1 MDITLIL
8 NEVDFSERVS
18 KYNVKHEP
26 IAPKIITTMDNVEH
40 VPLKKFRT
48 VIRFALMPVSD
59 ESAADDYETLSAGVF
74 DATYTDPY
82 AGGDRQQTV
91 HLVTPL
97 DAVFGLRSVDGNR
110 YYKGGELELRAV
122 APGLGDEPE
131 VT

>member
-1 MDITLIL
+1 MDITLVL
-8 NEVDFSERVS
+8 NDVDYSSRIS
-18 KYNVKHEP
+18 AYNVTHEL
-26 IAPKIITTMDNVEH
+26 ISPKVITTMDNVEH
-40 VPLKKFRT
+40 VPLKKYRT
-48 VIRFALMPVSD
+48 VIKFALFPMSD
-59 ESAADDYETLSAGVF
+59 ETAADDYETLSDGVF
-74 DATYTDPY
+74 DAIYTDPY

-110 YYKGGELELRAV
+110 YYKGGELEIRAI